1 MTLAMELLLLQDS
14 GWVLTIP
21 QELTT
26 LSNAFMLYTDICA
39 GKTHALTKLIN
50 ISHKSPLCGPVFL

>member
-14 GWVLTIP
+14 GWVPTIP

-26 LSNAFMLYTDICA
+26 LSNAFM
-39 GKTHALTKLIN
+39 
-50 ISHKSPLCGPVFL
+50 